1 MELVTYYSN
10 RPDLHSDL
18 RRTCLLVFD
27 PDEKLLDPDPPASP
41 GGTDW
46 RLSDRLSNEDVE
58 TIIKDFLSGT
68 PKHVLAARYGISLGS
83 VKNLLRRRGIRREGR
98 RDAPQ

>member
-18 RRTCLLVFD
+18 RRTCSAVFE
-27 PDEKLLDPDPPASP
+27 PDNYLTAPDPPASP

-46 RLSDRLSNEDVE
+46 RLSDRLSSEDVE
-58 TIIKDFLSGT
+58 TIIKEFLSGT

-83 VKNLLRRRGIRREGR
+83 VKNLLRRRGIRRSGR
-98 RDAPQ
+98 RYTPQ

>member
-27 PDEKLLDPDPPASP
+27 PKEKLVDPDPPASP

-46 RLSDRLSNEDVE
+46 RLSDRLSSEDVE
-58 TIIKDFLSGT
+58 TIIKEFLSGT
-68 PKHVLAARYGISLGS
+68 PKHVLATRYGISLGS
-83 VKNLLRRRGIRREGR
+83 VKNLLRRHGIRRSGPR
-98 RDAPQ
+98 STPQ